1 MIRVLLGAGS
11 AAAANGMTADV
22 DVLLD
27 AGAAG
32 SAGDNFTVDTTIDA
46 GAATGEGVSA
56 GLDQTVG
63 LSIIG
68 GIDPDATAYIAAV
81 EAADDQNLEPE
92 IKTAYYDFVVGC
104 KDDGIWDAIKA
115 SCILA
120 GARTLDGALVPLVGP
135 APTKVNLVSGDYDRK
150 TGIKGN
156 GSNKYLDTNRNHNLL
171 PQDNN
176 HMCAYTTELGTPG
189 SEAGTMIGTGSFQT
203 SGTTEINYAVKS
215 GDPTTYEGTRFRNMS
230 SSGFIN
236 TSPFFTEI
244 GFHGVSRNV
253 STSYNYRHPPQA
265 GTRSTTSQAPAGGNV
280 FVLRANSFVN
290 NYSGSRVCF
299 YSMGEFLDL
308 ALLKTRLDTLVS
320 DIDAAIP

>member
-1 MIRVLLGAGS
+1 MIRVLFDAGS
-11 AAAANGMTADV
+11 AAAANGITADV

-92 IKTAYYDFVVGC
+92 IKTAYYDFVAGC

-156 GSNKYLDTNRNHNLL
+156 GSNKYIDSNRNHNLL
-171 PQDNN
+171 PQNNN

-189 SEAGTMIGTGSFQT
+189 FQNGTMIGTGSFQT
-203 SGTTEINYAVKS
+203 SGTTMIEYRKLDAS
-215 GDPTTYEGTRFRNMS
+215 TYEGTNFRNMNF
-230 SSGFIN
+230 SGYLN
-236 TSPFFTEI
+236 LSPARTVI
-244 GFHGVSRNV
+244 GFHGVARNV
-253 STSYNYRHPPQA
+253 SSSYNYRHEPEA
-265 GTRSTTSQAPAGGNV
+265 GTRNTTSETPANGNV